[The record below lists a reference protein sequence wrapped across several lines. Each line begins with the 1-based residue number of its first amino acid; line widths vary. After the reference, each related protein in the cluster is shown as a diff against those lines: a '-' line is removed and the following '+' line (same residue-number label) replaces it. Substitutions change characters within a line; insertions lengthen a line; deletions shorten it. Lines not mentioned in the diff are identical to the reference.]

1 MTAIKERIIGAVS
14 LMSDKEA
21 EVFWNLIQNRYII
34 LPKSWDDIE
43 EVEPDEIVVTLARQ
57 PKDQLKEV
65 QAQVYLGVQKLFVRG
80 TKLRMVV
87 SSNGLTLKFTV
98 TNYTQGK
105 QFTSQD
111 IEYFKSWGLTERQI
125 KKIEVILG

>member
-43 EVEPDEIVVTLARQ
+43 EVEPDEIDL
-57 PKDQLKEV
+57 KMLKEIENDPDCHS
-65 QAQVYLGVQKLFVRG
+65 F
-80 TKLRMVV
+80 V
-87 SSNGLTLKFTV
+87 SSEEAMKELGL
-98 TNYTQGK
+98 
-105 QFTSQD
+105 
-111 IEYFKSWGLTERQI
+111 
-125 KKIEVILG
+125 

>member
-43 EVEPDEIVVTLARQ
+43 EVDL
-57 PKDQLKEV
+57 
-65 QAQVYLGVQKLFVRG
+65 
-80 TKLRMVV
+80 
-87 SSNGLTLKFTV
+87 
-98 TNYTQGK
+98 
-105 QFTSQD
+105 SQSMFP
-111 IEYFKSWGLTERQI
+111 E
-125 KKIEVILG
+125 

>member
-43 EVEPDEIVVTLARQ
+43 EVEPDEIDLQ
-57 PKDQLKEV
+57 MLKEIENDPDCHS
-65 QAQVYLGVQKLFVRG
+65 F
-80 TKLRMVV
+80 V
-87 SSNGLTLKFTV
+87 SSEEAMKALGL
-98 TNYTQGK
+98 
-105 QFTSQD
+105 
-111 IEYFKSWGLTERQI
+111 
-125 KKIEVILG
+125 